1 MHKVTLPHDLNL
13 GPHGLFDAGEYLME
27 DINAAEIIL
36 GHPNAGVSMERFEHA
51 NYISTSVEH
60 VLVAGGLGMGDG
72 IMLTPVLRALK
83 RKFPEAALEVATFP
97 HIRQSLLNLSYIDG
111 FVMWPMKFDVINDY
125 QRIYFL
131 ENFCN
136 HTRAKELHLSDVFSE
151 ICNIPLVDLETNL
164 FDKSADY
171 KPTADEVKWAIA
183 SFPRVSGRKRIGMQ
197 VQASERCR
205 TYPAK
210 MLRDLMRLLIMDGCE
225 VYLMG
230 APGEFQCEEKGHLHD
245 LCKVAPTFRESAAF
259 LTTCDAFVGP
269 DSGFLH
275 VAGAMGVPAVGLFG
289 AFPWKLRTAYYPSVF
304 AIQGIGECS
313 PCFHHPTK
321 LMPAF
326 PAHGSCYATGRC
338 EVLASIEPDRIKA
351 KILQIAR

>member
-13 GPHGLFDAGEYLME
+13 GQQGLFEAGEYLME
-27 DINAAEIIL
+27 DRNAAEIMLMFPDAGINMRHFACEDMLIL
-36 GHPNAGVSMERFEHA
+36 EYPGRL
-51 NYISTSVEH
+51 II
-60 VLVAGGLGMGDG
+60 AGGLGMGDA
-72 IMLTPVLRALK
+72 IMLTPVLRSLK
-83 RKFPEAALEVATFP
+83 RKFPDVPLFVACFA
-97 HIRQSLLNLSYIDG
+97 HFRQTLLNIPYVDG
-111 FVMWPMKFDVINDY
+111 FLPWPIKYGEINGSDNCY
-125 QRIYFL
+125 WI
-131 ENFCN
+131 ENFLN
-136 HTRAKELHLSDVFSE
+136 HTKARTLHLTDVFAE
-151 ICNIPLVDLETNL
+151 ICDVELGD
-164 FDKSADY
+164 DKSADY

-183 SFPRVSGRKRIGMQ
+183 SFPRVTGRKRIGMQ

-230 APGEFQCEEKGHLHD
+230 SPGEFQCEENGHLHD

-275 VAGAMGVPAVGLFG
+275 VAGAMGIPAVGLFG

-326 PAHGSCYATGRC
+326 PTHGPCYATGRC
-338 EVLASIEPDRIKA
+338 EVLASISAERIKA
-351 KILQIAR
+351 KLLQISR